1 MATVSANTPTPDAP
15 ESIQYLP
22 LELLDPAP
30 SNRDMGSEEALQELA
45 RSIKAKGLL
54 QAIVVSPK
62 GDGRFEIVFGHRRF
76 EGAKRAGLETI
87 KSEVRDYSEQERR
100 ELRLIENVLRKDP
113 TPIEEA
119 RAYQELL
126 ELNSKLN
133 QAKLAARLGIAQGTI
148 SRRLKLLALPS
159 KLQDQVNSGRISAED
174 AWNLSKLAK
183 FPERIERARANAKQ
197 LGSIQL
203 AVNKELE
210 DLKNELK
217 RKTAAEDLAAR
228 NITLAP
234 KDWQRTGRRLGYEE
248 GMVPVDPFEHQ
259 LESCH
264 AALIGESGTITYVC
278 TEPKRHDSS
287 AEAETSQTKSAAT
300 STDGTGSAPAPSAEA
315 ETAEPSKP
323 TEAADVPTEPS
334 AEAETSEADGDAEPT
349 EPSAE
354 ADAQRKAEAEAE
366 RARVEALRDAEQ
378 ARRAALRT
386 ALKGKLTKDM
396 ERHIYRQVLNAVA
409 LDHDMIAK
417 ELLELPATDQDESP
431 LRTFASKSDERLKK
445 AAFAVLA
452 MLAESALHGKRPDFK
467 ARTVPQH
474 YDMLSR
480 IGYAPAPVEQ
490 TGLGKDVQ
498 PPADVA

>member
-1 MATVSANTPTPDAP
+1 
-15 ESIQYLP
+15 
-22 LELLDPAP
+22 
-30 SNRDMGSEEALQELA
+30 MGSGEALQELA

-183 FPERIERARANAKQ
+183 FPERIERARARAKE
-197 LGSIQL
+197 LGSVQL

-217 RKTAAEDLAAR
+217 RKTAQEDLAAR
-228 NITLAP
+228 NIQLAP

-264 AALIGESGTITYVC
+264 AAIIGESGTITYVC
-278 TEPKRHDSS
+278 TEPKRHESPGT
-287 AEAETSQTKSAAT
+287 AETTQTARTEVGGTETA
-300 STDGTGSAPAPSAEA
+300 STETAAPSAEA
-315 ETAEPSKP
+315 GP
-323 TEAADVPTEPS
+323 TE
-334 AEAETSEADGDAEPT
+334 
-349 EPSAE
+349 
-354 ADAQRKAEAEAE
+354 
-366 RARVEALRDAEQ
+366 
-378 ARRAALRT
+378 
-386 ALKGKLTKDM
+386 
-396 ERHIYRQVLNAVA
+396 
-409 LDHDMIAK
+409 
-417 ELLELPATDQDESP
+417 
-431 LRTFASKSDERLKK
+431 SDE
-445 AAFAVLA
+445 
-452 MLAESALHGKRPDFK
+452 
-467 ARTVPQH
+467 
-474 YDMLSR
+474 
-480 IGYAPAPVEQ
+480 PA
-490 TGLGKDVQ
+490 
-498 PPADVA
+498 

>member
-126 ELNSKLN
+126 E
-133 QAKLAARLGIAQGTI
+133 
-148 SRRLKLLALPS
+148 LPS

-300 STDGTGSAPAPSAEA
+300 STDGTGSAP
-315 ETAEPSKP
+315 
-323 TEAADVPTEPS
+323 
-334 AEAETSEADGDAEPT
+334 
-349 EPSAE
+349 
-354 ADAQRKAEAEAE
+354 
-366 RARVEALRDAEQ
+366 
-378 ARRAALRT
+378 
-386 ALKGKLTKDM
+386 
-396 ERHIYRQVLNAVA
+396 
-409 LDHDMIAK
+409 
-417 ELLELPATDQDESP
+417 
-431 LRTFASKSDERLKK
+431 
-445 AAFAVLA
+445 
-452 MLAESALHGKRPDFK
+452 
-467 ARTVPQH
+467 
-474 YDMLSR
+474 
-480 IGYAPAPVEQ
+480 
-490 TGLGKDVQ
+490 
-498 PPADVA
+498 